1 MFRLKRSQVNSNRNA
16 LIIFTREPEPGKTKT
31 RLMPYFSEEKCAELH
46 RCMLKDIRS
55 EMKKTDA
62 DIIVAYTG
70 GDEGPAF
77 LRKIFG
83 RNTIFIPQNGDDIGA
98 RMQNA
103 VSEALKLGY
112 DKAVL
117 IGTDIPELEAET
129 IDTAFAMLDVC
140 DVVMGPTED
149 GGYYLIGMKEVLA
162 EAFSVR
168 LYGVDTVFN
177 ETITALK
184 AADINVG
191 YVDEYSDIDIPEDIA
206 GFRKRMREDPGIRR
220 SNTGRFLSDNA
231 TVSVIIPVY
240 NESSGISDLLEQLLP
255 YRNECE
261 IIIVDGGSTD
271 DTVNKAGELI
281 TEYFNESGCRVSISE
296 SDKGRS
302 IQMNTGALASTGDIL
317 FFLHSDSILP
327 KDFLKEIRRTMSA
340 SDWGC
345 FGVKFPSRNVFMI
358 TNRIISNHRARFRWM
373 PYGDQG
379 IFIDR
384 DLFFEMG
391 MFPEIPI
398 MEDYEFSLKLKRY
411 GFRPGMASRRI
422 TTSARRYI
430 RPGHGLV
437 RETCDILRTELN
449 MWRLRSMFRR
459 GKSPEEIIKLYKD
472 IR

>member
-1 MFRLKRSQVNSNRNA
+1 MFRLKKSKVNSNRNA
-16 LIIFTREPEPGKTKT
+16 LIVFTREPEPGRTKT
-31 RLMPYFSEEKCAELH
+31 RLMPYFSAEKCAELH
-46 RCMLKDIRS
+46 RCMLKDISKEMRS
-55 EMKKTDA
+55 VDA
-62 DIIVAYTG
+62 DMIVVYTG
-70 GDEGPAF
+70 GSDGPEF
-77 LRKIFG
+77 LRKTFG
-83 RNTIFIPQNGDDIGA
+83 RNTVFIKQRGADIGI

-103 VSEALKLGY
+103 ISEALRLGY
-112 DKAVL
+112 NKAVL
-117 IGTDIPELEAET
+117 IGTDIPELESET
-129 IDTAFAMLDVC
+129 IDAAFAMLDVC

-149 GGYYLIGMKEVLA
+149 GGYYLIGMKEVRP
-162 EAFSVR
+162 EAFSAK

-177 ETITALK
+177 ETITAMGE
-184 AADINVG
+184 AGINVG
-191 YVDEYSDIDIPEDIA
+191 CVDEYSDIDVPEDIS
-206 GFRKRMREDPGIRR
+206 GFRRRMRDDDFIRR
-220 SNTGRFLSDNA
+220 SYTGRFLADNA
-231 TVSVIIPVY
+231 AVSVIIPVY
-240 NESSGISDLLEQLLP
+240 NESSGIEDLLEQLLP

-261 IIIVDGGSTD
+261 IIIIDGGSTD
-271 DTVNKAGELI
+271 DTVNKARELI
-281 TEYFNESGCRVSISE
+281 AKYFNEPGCRVSVSE

-340 SDWGC
+340 RDWGC
-345 FGVKFPSRNVFMI
+345 FGVKFPSKNVFMI
-358 TNRIISNHRARFRWM
+358 TNRIISNHRARFRWL

-411 GFRPGMASRRI
+411 GFKPGMATRRI

-430 RPGHGLV
+430 RPGRGPIKG
-437 RETCDILRTELN
+437 TCDILKTELN

-459 GKSPEEIIKLYKD
+459 GKSPEEIIRLYKD

>member
-1 MFRLKRSQVNSNRNA
+1 MFRLKRAQANRDRNA
-16 LIIFTREPEPGKTKT
+16 LIIFTREPESGKTKT
-31 RLMPYFSEEKCAELH
+31 RLMPYFSAEKCAELH
-46 RCMLKDIRS
+46 RCMLRDIS
-55 EMKKTDA
+55 KEMKPVDA

-70 GDEGPAF
+70 GSDGPEF

-83 RNTIFIPQNGDDIGA
+83 RNTVYIEQRGTDIGI

-103 VSEALKLGY
+103 VSDALDLGY
-112 DKAVL
+112 GKAVL

-129 IDTAFAMLDVC
+129 IDTAFAMLDAC

-149 GGYYLIGMKEVLA
+149 GGYYLIGMKEVRP
-162 EAFSVR
+162 EAFSIR
-168 LYGVDTVFN
+168 IYGVDTVFN
-177 ETITALK
+177 ETITAMEE
-184 AADINVG
+184 AGINVG
-191 YVDEYSDIDIPEDIA
+191 CVDEYSDIDVPEDIA
-206 GFRKRMREDPGIRR
+206 GFRRRMRDDDFIRR
-220 SNTGRFLSDNA
+220 SYTGRFLADNA

-240 NESSGISDLLEQLLP
+240 NESSGIEDLLGQLLP

-271 DTVNKAGELI
+271 DTVNKAGKLI
-281 TEYFNESGCRVSISE
+281 AEYFNESGCRVSISE

-302 IQMNTGALASTGDIL
+302 IQMNSGALASNGDIL
-317 FFLHSDSILP
+317 FFLHCDSVLP

-358 TNRIISNHRARFRWM
+358 TNRIISNHRARFRWL

-379 IFIDR
+379 MFIDR
-384 DLFFEMG
+384 SLFFEMG

-411 GFRPGMASRRI
+411 GFRPGMAARRI
-422 TTSARRYI
+422 TTSARRYV
-430 RPGHGLV
+430 RPGRGLIMG
-437 RETCDILRTELN
+437 THDILKTELN
-449 MWRLRSMFRR
+449 MWRLRSMYRR
-459 GKSPEEIIKLYKD
+459 GESPEEIIKLYED

>member
-1 MFRLKRSQVNSNRNA
+1 MFRLKRSQVNSSRNA
-16 LIIFTREPEPGKTKT
+16 LIVFTREPEPGKTKT
-31 RLMPYFSEEKCAELH
+31 RLIPYFSAEKCAELH
-46 RCMLKDIRS
+46 RCMLKDIRG
-55 EMKKTDA
+55 EMKKADA
-62 DIIVAYTG
+62 DIIVSYTG
-70 GDEGPAF
+70 GNEGTEF
-77 LRKIFG
+77 LRRTFG

-103 VSEALKLGY
+103 ISEALKLGY

-129 IDTAFAMLDVC
+129 IDAAFAMLDVC

-149 GGYYLIGMKEVLA
+149 GGYYLIGMKVTRP
-162 EAFSVR
+162 EAFNVR

-177 ETITALK
+177 ETVTALR
-184 AADINVG
+184 AAGINVG
-191 YVDEYSDIDIPEDIA
+191 FVDEYSDIDIPEDIA
-206 GFRKRMREDPGIRR
+206 GFRRRMREDAGIRS

-231 TVSVIIPVY
+231 AVSVIVPVY
-240 NESSGISDLLEQLLP
+240 NESAGITGLLEQFLP

-261 IIIVDGGSTD
+261 VIIVDGGSTD
-271 DTVNKAGELI
+271 DTVTRAGELI
-281 TEYFNESGCRVSISE
+281 EEYFNDSGCSVRIIESE
-296 SDKGRS
+296 KGRG
-302 IQMNTGALASTGDIL
+302 IQMNAGAFASTGDIL

-327 KDFLKEIRRTMSA
+327 KGFPAEIRRTMSK

-345 FGVKFPSRNVFMI
+345 FGVKFPSHNVFMI
-358 TNRIISNHRARFRWM
+358 TNRIISNHRAWARRL

-384 DLFFEMG
+384 ELFFEIG

-411 GFRPGMASRRI
+411 GFRPGMTMRRI

-430 RPGHGLV
+430 RPGQGLIG
-437 RETCDILRTELN
+437 ETRDILRTELN
-449 MWRLRSMFRR
+449 MWMLRSMYRR